1 MGDVPMPAI
10 SPGALALDA
19 VDTAE
24 PVQMDLLKL
33 SDLPARLEVV
43 EMIESRSF
51 VGREDADALRAK
63 FKGFTGKILL
73 RELLS
78 NEEMAT
84 ALCLALQAG
93 MSERLVAKRFG
104 ISTHS
109 IPRIKLAMQ
118 ERGELAAIRR
128 RVDALLDRFV
138 EVGFE
143 TIIEAL
149 LSGEMNPNSVT
160 IAVIAADDKRRQRD
174 AGLVPGTERTEE
186 DVTLERVN
194 AQFELLRQKALLA
207 RPSEGTSE
215 GKPVFPA
222 QSAQSEPGDTGGDTA
237 DQAPAVASSPAT
249 APSSLAAQAAA
260 PDLASAGQEGGG
272 GGRPPAGP
280 ATDRWTGPENSQG

>member
-1 MGDVPMPAI
+1 MPDVPMRAI

-19 VDTAE
+19 VQAADTE
-24 PVQMDLLKL
+24 PAVQLDLLKL
-33 SDLPARLEVV
+33 SDLPARIEVV
-43 EMIESRSF
+43 EMIEARSF
-51 VGREDADALRAK
+51 VDREHAEALRMK

-84 ALCLALQAG
+84 ALCLALQSG

-109 IPRIKLAMQ
+109 IPRIKFAMQ

-149 LSGEMNPNSVT
+149 LSGQMNPNSVS

-186 DVTLERVN
+186 DITLAKVQ
-194 AQFELLRQKALLA
+194 AQFALLKERA
-207 RPSEGTSE
+207 LLLKPSEGQAE
-215 GKPVFPA
+215 GNPAIPA
-222 QSAQSEPGDTGGDTA
+222 QSEQSGAGDTGGDTGSTPSQGA
-237 DQAPAVASSPAT
+237 DP
-249 APSSLAAQAAA
+249 APSSPSGQ
-260 PDLASAGQEGGG
+260 DAGEGRGGG
-272 GGRPPAGP
+272 PAAGGP
-280 ATDRWTGPENSQG
+280 ATDQWAQDENSQG